1 MGVYASLLLSNGCG
15 SLRGSH
21 PTEPT
26 PETSVNLTESRL
38 PLLAV
43 AKRRHPSI
51 DPPASKDA
59 NRFGAVF
66 LGRSFWGG
74 LFRAGVSGRSVSLT
88 INAYKN
94 KD

>member
-1 MGVYASLLLSNGCG
+1 MGVYASLQLSNGCG

-26 PETSVNLTESRL
+26 PETSVNLTDRHCS
-38 PLLAV
+38 PLQNV
-43 AKRRHPSI
+43 DTQVSI
-51 DPPASKDA
+51 PPASKDA
-59 NRFGAVF
+59 NRFGAVV
-66 LGRSFWGG
+66 LGW
-74 LFRAGVSGRSVSLT
+74 SVSLT

>member
-15 SLRGSH
+15 SLRGSQ

-26 PETSVNLTESRL
+26 SETSVNLTESRR
-38 PLLAV
+38 PLRAV
-43 AKRRHPSI
+43 AKRRHPSF

-66 LGRSFWGG
+66 LGW
-74 LFRAGVSGRSVSLT
+74 SVSLT